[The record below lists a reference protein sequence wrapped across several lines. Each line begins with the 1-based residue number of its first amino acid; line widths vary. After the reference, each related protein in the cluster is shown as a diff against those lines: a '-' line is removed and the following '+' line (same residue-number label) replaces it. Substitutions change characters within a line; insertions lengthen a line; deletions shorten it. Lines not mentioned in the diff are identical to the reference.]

1 MKERGRYQI
10 QFMKTR
16 SSSGVGQKVD
26 LEFNVDTLR
35 ISDLGE
41 EGESEGNITQSSNNS
56 RPTTQSVMDG
66 LKRSSVVSTSSVDVS
81 KILPKPKSGGMGESA
96 APKIRSFLNDLNS
109 EQD

>member
-1 MKERGRYQI
+1 
-10 QFMKTR
+10 
-16 SSSGVGQKVD
+16 
-26 LEFNVDTLR
+26 VDTLR

-41 EGESEGNITQSSNNS
+41 EGESEGNITQSSNNTN

-81 KILPKPKSGGMGESA
+81 KILPKPKSGIGSESA